1 MRESNEEGNNMNK
14 ILQSIIVAAGLA
26 VVAVSP
32 AMAQTFSANITGT
45 TNYMW
50 RGISQSSNDP
60 ALQGG
65 LDYDF
70 GNGLAVGTWA
80 STVDF
85 GDDTSLEWDIYGSY
99 TTSLTE
105 NLGATFGVIG
115 YVYPDAPGSADSDF
129 VEFYAGPNFT
139 LGIASVTGRL
149 YYSPEFGSRLSSIYW
164 TGGISIPFAGI
175 LSASANVGYSDSD
188 SGIGDYT
195 DWNIGLAASYEFL
208 TLTGMV
214 VGNDLPGS
222 KERFVGMLTA
232 KFSVP

>member
-1 MRESNEEGNNMNK
+1 MKR
-14 ILQSIIVAAGLA
+14 ILQSIVGAAALA

-50 RGISQSSNDP
+50 RGITQSANDP

-65 LDYDF
+65 VDYDF

-99 TTSLTE
+99 TTSFTE
-105 NLGATFGVIG
+105 MFGGTFGVIG
-115 YVYPDAPGSADSDF
+115 YVYPDAPGGADYDF
-129 VEFYAGPNFT
+129 VEFYAGPNLT
-139 LGIASVTGRL
+139 LGIASVTGRV
-149 YYSPEFGSRLSSIYW
+149 YYSPDVYASSGYSLYW
-164 TGGISIPFAGI
+164 TGGISIPFAGF
-175 LSASANVGYSDSD
+175 LTASANVGYYDFD
-188 SGIGDYT
+188 DLKDYV
-195 DWNIGLAASYEFL
+195 DYNIGLSATYEFL
-208 TLTGMV
+208 TLTGMY

-222 KERFVGMLTA
+222 DEEFVGMLTA
-232 KFSVP
+232 KFTVP